1 MTLAAGRCARTSI
14 YAKWHGSTEV
24 LLLAVALSAPPCAV
38 SQRTRKS
45 CAGGLVNSCCG
56 RSRWTAASF
65 RTAQFVL
72 GLLLVALSH
81 SQVGAQVRAK
91 MPEEVRALR
100 LPAGTTIPAER
111 LGLSELEQIALQR
124 NPTLAQAAAQVR
136 ASRGAALEAG
146 LYPNPLIGYEAEQVG
161 AEGTPGE
168 FQGGFVQ
175 QTIVTAGKLR
185 LSRAKYNQE
194 AFEAGILAMGQQLT
208 VLNGVRLSFYEVL
221 AVQRMIGLRRELLEN
236 SKENLF
242 TTREMF
248 NTGLASEVDTLLAEI
263 EVNRAQIA
271 LADEENKYAARWHH
285 LATMIAWPEL
295 APAELVGELRP
306 ASGPKSWD
314 ESLAILLRESPEI
327 QAARAHVVHDQ
338 ITVQRERVQP
348 VPDIRLQ
355 ASSGYNFET
364 NNAVAGQ
371 VQIGLNVPL
380 WDKNQGT
387 ILQAQ
392 ADLARSQ
399 AEVRRMELSLQQ
411 RLADVF
417 RRYQT
422 STLSERLYRE
432 SNIPKA
438 AKAYAIQ
445 QEMYKKRRVAWP
457 EVVKMQQ
464 NLFQVKAEYTDHLLE
479 LRKSEVAITGLL
491 LMDGLSAPAAPRP
504 AGHINATPRPR

>member
-1 MTLAAGRCARTSI
+1 MTLAAGRCARPLPTKRHVS
-14 YAKWHGSTEV
+14 AG
-24 LLLAVALSAPPCAV
+24 AAPLSAMAAGDHLPADA
-38 SQRTRKS
+38 QRTRENS
-45 CAGGLVNSCCG
+45 ANVSIDGGLCC
-56 RSRWTAASF
+56 SSWAAASL
-65 RTAQFVL
+65 RTSRFVL
-72 GLLLVALSH
+72 GLLLLALAPN
-81 SQVGAQVRAK
+81 QAVAQVRAK
-91 MPEEVRALR
+91 MPEEVRALQ
-100 LPAGTTIPAER
+100 LPAGMTVPAEK
-111 LGLSELEQIALQR
+111 LGLLELEQIAVQR

-161 AEGTPGE
+161 AAGTPGE
-168 FQGGFVQ
+168 LQGGFVQ

-221 AVQRMIGLRRELLEN
+221 AVQHMIGLRRELLDN
-236 SKENLF
+236 SKENLR

-271 LADEENKYAARWHH
+271 LADEENKYMARWQH
-285 LATMIAWPEL
+285 LSTIIAWPEL
-295 APAELVGELRP
+295 VPTELAGELRP
-306 ASGPKSWD
+306 TSSPVNWD
-314 ESLAILLRESPEI
+314 ASLALLLRESPEI

-371 VQIGLNVPL
+371 VQVGLNVPL

-387 ILQAQ
+387 IMQAQ

-399 AEVRRMELSLQQ
+399 AEVRRLELSLQQ
-411 RLADVF
+411 RLADAY

-422 STLSERLYRE
+422 SSLSERLYRE

-438 AKAYAIQ
+438 TKAYEIQ
-445 QEMYKKRRVAWP
+445 RDMYKKRRVAWP
-457 EVVKMQQ
+457 EVVKLQQ

-491 LMDGLSAPAAPRP
+491 MMDGLNAPAAPRP